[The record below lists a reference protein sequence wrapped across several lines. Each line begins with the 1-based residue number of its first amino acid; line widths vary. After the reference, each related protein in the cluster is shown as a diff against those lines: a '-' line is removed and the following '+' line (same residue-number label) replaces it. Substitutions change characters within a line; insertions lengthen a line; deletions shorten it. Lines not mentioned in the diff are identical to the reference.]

1 MPPDAL
7 RWRWRQV
14 SRSVEKRSGPGQVGA
29 HAGEEVGRMDKNA
42 SERRVVAGVD
52 GSQSSYDALRW
63 AVRYAGLIG
72 GTVDAVAAWELP
84 GLYGWSAPAV
94 DMDVDEDETRQKMDR
109 ELTDVLGADAAGSVR
124 VHVVHGNPADVLLR
138 AAEGADVLV
147 VGSRGRG
154 GFARALLG
162 SVSQHVSQ
170 HASCPVVIVRS
181 GKQ

>member
-1 MPPDAL
+1 
-7 RWRWRQV
+7 
-14 SRSVEKRSGPGQVGA
+14 
-29 HAGEEVGRMDKNA
+29 MDRDA
-42 SERRVVAGVD
+42 SERRVVVGVD

-63 AVRYAGLIG
+63 AVRYAGLVG
-72 GTVDAVAAWELP
+72 GTVDAVAVWELP
-84 GLYGWSAPAV
+84 GLYGWSGPAV
-94 DMDVDEDETRQKMDR
+94 DMDVDEEETRQKMGQ

-124 VHVVHGNPADVLLR
+124 THVVHGNPADILLR
-138 AAEGADVLV
+138 AAEGAEILV

-181 GKQ
+181 AQR